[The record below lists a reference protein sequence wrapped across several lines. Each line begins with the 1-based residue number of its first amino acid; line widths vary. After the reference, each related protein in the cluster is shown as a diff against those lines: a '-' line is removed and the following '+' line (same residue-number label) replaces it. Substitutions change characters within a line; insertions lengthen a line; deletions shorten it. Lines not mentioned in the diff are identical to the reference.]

1 MKMKTI
7 YLMLVLMFSVSAF
20 GQPTFNNAGGD
31 HLWSNHANW
40 DSNAVPGPN
49 SYPIIGDN
57 MECIL
62 DMDASVQTLTMNPN
76 SSLTVNMSLH
86 VLQGVTSYGAVIIE
100 NGGYLL
106 VGTNYQNST
115 YLSGIGTILIQSGGK
130 LKVDYTLQI
139 HYPEN
144 TVTVNPGGV
153 LVATDITGVANSFTL
168 NILTDAIESA
178 SLIYTSNTS
187 NPAATIEFYIPGG
200 GNHLITPFFDGATA
214 LEYYDENND
223 TWLSSHDETV
233 SANNGWSYITELST
247 VLERGKGY
255 TCWPTNAT
263 TITFTGTL
271 SISDVTKTI
280 TKTGSGSYSGFNLL
294 GNPFTAPLDWNNG
307 TWTGKT
313 NTSGVVYIWDES
325 ADNGNGAYLING
337 GGTTATFDGIIPMGQ
352 GFFVESTSASTS
364 LTIPADSRLESN
376 NALYKSTDDEEP
388 GMFVRF
394 DLKGTDIQR
403 TTFIGFPDDE
413 NGGIEYAKDAS
424 VLFSSTDRPEIY
436 TKEQERKLI
445 INACDPLEEG
455 ENRIVPLYLVQ
466 LIDGDYSLTLSDLD
480 QLLNT
485 KITLEDLK
493 TGTTQNMNENPVY
506 TFTAADS
513 DVPNRFNVHFTYSQN
528 AVEEGEVVND
538 NIQIYSYGKEIFI
551 RSNNHAASQNGMVF
565 VYDLEG
571 RKLLE
576 QPISRGALAK
586 VNVKLTTG
594 FLLVKVIKEGSVKT
608 QKVFIN

>member
-1 MKMKTI
+1 MKTI

-20 GQPTFNNAGGD
+20 GQPTFTNASGD

-40 DSNAVPGPN
+40 DSSAVPGPN

-62 DMDASVQTLTMNPN
+62 DIDASVQTLTMNPN
-76 SSLTVNMSLH
+76 SSLTINSQLH
-86 VLQGVTSYGAVIIE
+86 VLQSVTSYGAVIIE

-106 VGTNYQNST
+106 VGTNYQNSS
-115 YLSGIGTILIQSGGK
+115 YNGGIGTITIQLGGK

-200 GNHLITPFFDGATA
+200 GNHLITPFFDGVTA
-214 LEYYDENND
+214 NNYYDANND

-233 SANNGWSYITELST
+233 STNNGWSYITELST

-364 LTIPADSRLESN
+364 LTIPADSRLELN

-413 NGGIEYAKDAS
+413 NGGIEYARDAS

-513 DVPNRFNVHFTYSQN
+513 DIPNRFNVHFTYSQN

-551 RSNNHAASQNGMVF
+551 RSNNHAVSQNGMVF